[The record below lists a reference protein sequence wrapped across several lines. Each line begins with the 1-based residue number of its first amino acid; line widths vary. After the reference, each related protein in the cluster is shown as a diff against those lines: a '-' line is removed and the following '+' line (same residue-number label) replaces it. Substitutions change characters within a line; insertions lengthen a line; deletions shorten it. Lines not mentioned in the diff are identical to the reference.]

1 MPIEIAAVPVVDEDI
16 FLVSRQEVFA
26 VDDLSEGAAEPVPTV
41 NGRPITAIAPH
52 PHLDDLVYLTTGP
65 PETLSF
71 LPDPYVEID

>member
-1 MPIEIAAVPVVDEDI
+1 MPIEIAAVPVMDEDI
-16 FLVSRQEVFA
+16 FLVSRQDVFA
-26 VDDLSEGAAEPVPTV
+26 VDDLSEAAAQPAPTV
-41 NGRPITAIAPH
+41 NGRLITAVAPH